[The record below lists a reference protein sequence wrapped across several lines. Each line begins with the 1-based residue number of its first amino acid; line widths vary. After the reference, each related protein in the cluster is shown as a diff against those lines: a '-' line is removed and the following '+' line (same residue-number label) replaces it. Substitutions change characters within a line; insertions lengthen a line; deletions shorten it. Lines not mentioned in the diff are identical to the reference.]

1 MVNLKAISILIVL
14 LVLYI
19 SVIYA
24 GVRESFTN
32 KTIEKENNDCGCN
45 ESSDEKEEYVDDE
58 KDTNVET
65 EIASKNSVVSDSIV
79 IKDTV
84 RRESKIPSSLGF
96 TYLDEHCEVRKDK
109 YPNFPVT
116 QQDIQKTEP
125 ITPLIDNENQHVNF
139 QEVYGTNIKGVLESS
154 NVEKLEYNQDNST
167 PKNDY
172 KKMSD
177 FHSEM
182 FDDSELKPKPNMNA
196 PYGFVYFPNK
206 YWKEW
211 QRKLPVCTPTSKCK
225 VLPTYTQ
232 GAPVD
237 VLDYTQVGSIM
248 PKFKYSEEFEEQTC
262 S

>member
-58 KDTNVET
+58 KETNVET

-116 QQDIQKTEP
+116 QQDIQKT
-125 ITPLIDNENQHVNF
+125 NQ
-139 QEVYGTNIKGVLESS
+139 L
-154 NVEKLEYNQDNST
+154 L
-167 PKNDY
+167 
-172 KKMSD
+172 
-177 FHSEM
+177 
-182 FDDSELKPKPNMNA
+182 L
-196 PYGFVYFPNK
+196 
-206 YWKEW
+206 
-211 QRKLPVCTPTSKCK
+211 
-225 VLPTYTQ
+225 
-232 GAPVD
+232 
-237 VLDYTQVGSIM
+237 
-248 PKFKYSEEFEEQTC
+248 
-262 S
+262 